1 MCTLSKSRAGAAL
14 SHDRSGA
21 IGKGLQVWCI
31 GREASGVVLLRVLA
45 IGRRGVFLWWRFPL
59 RLMRLRLNHLLRNSD
74 AGKD

>member
-1 MCTLSKSRAGAAL
+1 
-14 SHDRSGA
+14 
-21 IGKGLQVWCI
+21 LQVWCI

-45 IGRRGVFLWWRFPL
+45 IGRRGVFLWWRFSL